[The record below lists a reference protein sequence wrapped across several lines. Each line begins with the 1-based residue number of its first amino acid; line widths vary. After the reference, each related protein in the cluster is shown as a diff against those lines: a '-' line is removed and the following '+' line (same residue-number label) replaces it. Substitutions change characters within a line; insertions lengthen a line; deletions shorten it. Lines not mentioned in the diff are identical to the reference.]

1 MLNSDSRAISAAAH
15 GPVTYTQAMTVSA
28 GWYGV
33 GGLAAAIIG
42 AALTTGTAVAWAD
55 DGSGHDAAGSPAA
68 SAASAAAHAG
78 SDSSAPPTGR
88 PARSA
93 PPRSSGTRSPAR
105 TKPAASSAGERSHRT
120 AAPTTGATSSRP
132 RTPSNPVVPK
142 PKSAAKAAA
151 AAPAVTPRATSASAT
166 TVAATLPSAA
176 TQAAPSAVPAA
187 LPNNAAGWF
196 QAVIYNP
203 LHTGIQGW
211 INSPLGQGVDG
222 VINRLAGTYVIG
234 NGRTG
239 TATAPNG
246 TAGGWL
252 FGDGGAGWDST
263 EAAVRGGNGGAA
275 GMVGNGGRGGS
286 GGAGASGGTGGPGG
300 VLMGIG
306 GHGGA
311 GGAQAGG
318 TGGPGGK
325 GGNGRGLLFGAGGG
339 GGRGGDGA
347 DGGRGGNGGS
357 GAFIMGIGG
366 AGGDAGN
373 SGVGGGSTEL
383 PALGGAG
390 GNAGL
395 LGNHGAVG
403 KSGTG
408 ATLIQTGANTSMLSV
423 TPTGVWLTNSEGQV
437 VLLHGFNEVY
447 KLAPYEPSAS
457 GFSEDD
463 AAFLAANGF
472 NVVRLGVIW
481 AGVEPQPGVYDAA
494 YVDSIRQTVDMLAA
508 HGIYTIIDMHQDLY
522 SASLGGEGAPEW
534 ATKTGGLPNRSFG
547 FPGSYY
553 LNPAET
559 AAWDGFWNNAEAA
572 NGIGLEDNYAKAW
585 ETVAAAVAGNNSVI
599 GYDIMNEPFPG
610 TSWLPTLLGSPFYAT
625 QQLTPMYNQVA
636 AAIRAV
642 DPNTALFVEPANPAV
657 SEVPAILGLPI
668 QLGTIDDANVVLAF
682 HDYCAGSATS
692 SICGW
697 LAMQQASTAHAYGK
711 ANNIPVF
718 MDEFGAS
725 HLPSDLRAEMNAAD
739 RYLMSWSV
747 WAYSGVGDI
756 TTSGSTDGE
765 SVVYDPALPPTGDN
779 VNTGNLQVLAGPYP
793 QAVSGTPL
801 KLSNTNGAF
810 TFNYS
815 TTKADGSGNFTA
827 GSLSTLSMPAVTYPN
842 GYTVT
847 VTGGHVASAA
857 NAPTL
862 VIASDTDTG
871 VVQVVVTAAP

>member
-1 MLNSDSRAISAAAH
+1 
-15 GPVTYTQAMTVSA
+15 MTVSA
-28 GWYGV
+28 GLWGM

-42 AALTTGTAVAWAD
+42 VGLTTGTAVASAD
-55 DGSGHDAAGSPAA
+55 NDSGHDTAGGPTA
-68 SAASAAAHAG
+68 SAVSSTAHAG
-78 SDSSAPPTGR
+78 SNRATPH
-88 PARSA
+88 A
-93 PPRSSGTRSPAR
+93 SGSRSPAGI
-105 TKPAASSAGERSHRT
+105 KPATKSAGKQSPG
-120 AAPTTGATSSRP
+120 AATPTTGASSSRP
-132 RTPSNPVVPK
+132 HVTSNPLVTKPK
-142 PKSAAKAAA
+142 PAARVS
-151 AAPAVTPRATSASAT
+151 AVTPTATST
-166 TVAATLPSAA
+166 TPAAVAAALPS
-176 TQAAPSAVPAA
+176 TTTPNAVPAP
-187 LPNNAAGWF
+187 PNNPAGWMR
-196 QAVIYNP
+196 ALIYNP
-203 LHTGIQGW
+203 LHTGIEGW

-252 FGDGGAGWDST
+252 LGDGGAGWDST
-263 EAAVRGGNGGAA
+263 EAAVSGGNGGAA
-275 GMVGNGGRGGS
+275 GMVGNGGRGGT
-286 GGAGASGGTGGPGG
+286 GGAGASGGIGGAGG
-300 VLMGIG
+300 FLMGVG
-306 GHGGA
+306 GHGGN
-311 GGAQAGG
+311 GGAMSGG
-318 TGGPGGK
+318 TGGAGGR
-325 GGNGRGLLFGAGGG
+325 GGQGKGLLFGAGGG

-357 GAFIMGIGG
+357 GAFILGIGG

-373 SGVGGGSTEL
+373 SGVGAVSTGL

-395 LGNHGAVG
+395 LGNHGSVG

-408 ATLIQTGANTSMLSV
+408 ATLVQTGANSSMLSV
-423 TPTGVWLTNSEGQV
+423 TSTGVWLTNSDGQV

-481 AGVEPQPGVYDAA
+481 AGVEPEPGVYNAA
-494 YVDSIRQTVDMLAA
+494 YVASIQQTVQMLAA

-534 ATKTGGLPNRSFG
+534 ATQTGGLPNQGFG

-559 AAWDGFWNNAEAA
+559 AAWDAFWNNSNAA
-572 NGIGLEDNYAKAW
+572 NGIGLQDNYAKAW
-585 ETVAAAVAGNNSVI
+585 ETVAAAMAGNNSVI

-610 TSWLPTLLGSPFYAT
+610 TSWLPTLLGSPFYGY

-657 SEVPAILGLPI
+657 SEIPAILGAPI
-668 QLGTIDDANVVLAF
+668 QLGTIDDTNVVLAF

-697 LAMQQASTAHAYGK
+697 LARQQASTANAYGK
-711 ANNIPVF
+711 AHNIPVF
-718 MDEFGAS
+718 MNEFGAS
-725 HLPSDLRAEMNAAD
+725 NLPSDLKAEMSAAD
-739 RYLMSWSV
+739 QYLMSWSE

-765 SVVYDPALPPTGDN
+765 SVVYDPALPPTGGN
-779 VNTGNLQVLAGPYP
+779 VNTGSLQVLASPYP

-801 KLSNTNGAF
+801 RLSNAKGTF
-810 TFNYS
+810 TFSYS
-815 TTKADGSGNFTA
+815 TAEADGSGNFA
-827 GSLSTLSMPAVTYPN
+827 VGSQSTISVPAVAYPN

-847 VTGGHVASAA
+847 VTGGHVVSAA
-857 NAPTL
+857 NAPAL

>member
-1 MLNSDSRAISAAAH
+1 
-15 GPVTYTQAMTVSA
+15 MTVSA
-28 GWYGV
+28 GLCGV
-33 GGLAAAIIG
+33 GGLAGAFGIW
-42 AALTTGTAVAWAD
+42 AALTSGTAVAWAD
-55 DGSGHDAAGSPAA
+55 SGASHDATGNPKGSTATAPPRTGSDTSTKRTDRPATPAA
-68 SAASAAAHAG
+68 RTASAHGPAAGRSNRGMPNPVAAKPKPATASAAAAAAQTGPANRAATQTAG
-78 SDSSAPPTGR
+78 TN
-88 PARSA
+88 
-93 PPRSSGTRSPAR
+93 
-105 TKPAASSAGERSHRT
+105 PAAAV
-120 AAPTTGATSSRP
+120 AAVPSIVTPAALTIAPSV
-132 RTPSNPVVPK
+132 PSNP
-142 PKSAAKAAA
+142 AA
-151 AAPAVTPRATSASAT
+151 
-166 TVAATLPSAA
+166 
-176 TQAAPSAVPAA
+176 
-187 LPNNAAGWF
+187 WF
-196 QAVIYNP
+196 QTLIYNP
-203 LHTGIQGW
+203 LHTGIEGW

-239 TATAPNG
+239 TATAPTG

-263 EAAVRGGNGGAA
+263 ETAVRGGNGGAA
-275 GMVGNGGRGGS
+275 GMVGNGGRGGT
-286 GGAGASGGTGGPGG
+286 GGAGAFGGTGGAGG
-300 VLMGIG
+300 FLMGIG

-325 GGNGRGLLFGAGGG
+325 GGKGAGLLFGAGGG

-347 DGGRGGNGGS
+347 DGGRGGNGGN
-357 GAFIMGIGG
+357 GAFVLGIGG

-373 SGVGGGSTEL
+373 SGVGGSSTGL

-408 ATLIQTGANTSMLSV
+408 ATLIQTGANSSMLSV
-423 TPTGVWLTNSEGQV
+423 TPTGVWLTNSDGQV

-494 YVDSIRQTVDMLAA
+494 YVNSIRQTVDMLAS

-559 AAWDGFWNNAEAA
+559 AAWDNFWSNSNAA

-585 ETVAAAVAGNNSVI
+585 ETVAAAVAGNSSVI
-599 GYDIMNEPFPG
+599 GYDVMNEPFPG

-668 QLGTIDDANVVLAF
+668 QLGTIDDSNVVLAF

-692 SICGW
+692 GICGW

-711 ANNIPVF
+711 ANNMPVF

-725 HLPSDLRAEMNAAD
+725 NLPSDLRAEMNAAD
-739 RYLMSWSV
+739 RYLMSWSE

-765 SVVYDPALPPTGDN
+765 SVVYDPALPPTAGN
-779 VNTGNLQVLAGPYP
+779 VNTGSLDVLASPYP

-801 KLSNTNGAF
+801 KLSNANGAF

-815 TTKADGSGNFTA
+815 TVKADGSGNFAA
-827 GSLSTLSMPAVTYPN
+827 GSLSTIAAPAVAYPN
-842 GYTVT
+842 GYAVT
-847 VTGGHVASAA
+847 VTGGHVVSAA

-871 VVQVVVTAAP
+871 VVQVVVTATH

>member
-1 MLNSDSRAISAAAH
+1 
-15 GPVTYTQAMTVSA
+15 MTVSA
-28 GWYGV
+28 GLCGV
-33 GGLAAAIIG
+33 GGLAGALGIW
-42 AALTTGTAVAWAD
+42 AALTSGTAVASAD
-55 DGSGHDAAGSPAA
+55 NGSSHDAARGPKASTASSTPHAGGNSPTKRADRPA
-68 SAASAAAHAG
+68 KPKAKTESVRGAAAAHSSHHPPNPVAAKRKPATTPAVPP
-78 SDSSAPPTGR
+78 SAPKTSHAKPVAAQTT
-88 PARSA
+88 ATS
-93 PPRSSGTRSPAR
+93 T
-105 TKPAASSAGERSHRT
+105 TPAAAALSST
-120 AAPTTGATSSRP
+120 MTPAAPT
-132 RTPSNPVVPK
+132 
-142 PKSAAKAAA
+142 
-151 AAPAVTPRATSASAT
+151 
-166 TVAATLPSAA
+166 
-176 TQAAPSAVPAA
+176 AVPA
-187 LPNNAAGWF
+187 LPNNPAAWF
-196 QAVIYNP
+196 QALIYNP
-203 LHTGIQGW
+203 LHSGIEGW

-222 VINRLAGTYVIG
+222 VVNRLAGTYVIG

-263 EAAVRGGNGGAA
+263 EATVSGGNGGAA
-275 GMVGNGGRGGS
+275 GMVGNGGRGGA
-286 GGAGASGGTGGPGG
+286 GGAGASGGTGGAGG
-300 VLMGIG
+300 FLMGIG
-306 GHGGA
+306 GRGGD

-325 GGNGRGLLFGAGGG
+325 GGNGAGLLFGAGGV

-357 GAFIMGIGG
+357 GAFVLGIGG
-366 AGGDAGN
+366 PGGDAGN
-373 SGVGGGSTEL
+373 SGAGGSSTGL

-403 KSGTG
+403 KSGSG
-408 ATLIQTGANTSMLSV
+408 ATLIQTGANSSMLSV
-423 TPTGVWLTNSEGQV
+423 TPTGVWLTNSDGQV

-463 AAFLAANGF
+463 ATFLAANGF

-481 AGVEPQPGVYDAA
+481 AGVEPQPGVYDTA
-494 YVDSIRQTVDMLAA
+494 YVKSIQQTVQMLAA

-534 ATKTGGLPNRSFG
+534 ATKTGGLPNQNVG

-559 AAWDGFWNNAEAA
+559 AAWDNFWNNSSAT
-572 NGIGLEDNYAKAW
+572 NGIGLQDNYAKAW

-610 TSWLPTLLGSPFYAT
+610 TSWLPTLLGSPFYAD

-657 SEVPAILGLPI
+657 SEIPAILGAPV
-668 QLGTIDDANVVLAF
+668 QLGTINDANVVLAF

-692 SICGW
+692 GICGW
-697 LAMQQASTAHAYGK
+697 LANQQAGTANAYGK
-711 ANNIPVF
+711 ANNMPVF

-725 HLPSDLRAEMNAAD
+725 NLPSDLTAEMGAAAK
-739 RYLMSWSV
+739 YLMSWSE

-756 TTSGSTDGE
+756 TTSGSTNGE
-765 SVVYDPALPPTGDN
+765 SVVFDPSLPPTGSN
-779 VNTGNLQVLAGPYP
+779 VNTTSLQTLAAPYP

-801 KLSNTNGAF
+801 GFSTANGAF
-810 TFNYS
+810 TFSYS
-815 TTKADGSGNFTA
+815 TARADGSGDFAA
-827 GSLSTLSMPAVTYPN
+827 GAQTTIAVPAVAYPN
-842 GYTVT
+842 GYTVA
-847 VTGGHVASAA
+847 VTGGHVVSAA

-871 VVQVVVTAAP
+871 VIQVVVTAAP

>member
-1 MLNSDSRAISAAAH
+1 
-15 GPVTYTQAMTVSA
+15 MTVSA
-28 GWYGV
+28 GLWGI

-42 AALTTGTAVAWAD
+42 VGLTTGTAVASAD
-55 DGSGHDAAGSPAA
+55 TDSGHDTAGGPAS
-68 SAASAAAHAG
+68 SAVSSTAHAG
-78 SDSSAPPTGR
+78 SNRAGPH
-88 PARSA
+88 A
-93 PPRSSGTRSPAR
+93 SGSRSPANI
-105 TKPAASSAGERSHRT
+105 KPATKSAGKQSPG
-120 AAPTTGATSSRP
+120 AATSTTGASSSRP
-132 RTPSNPVVPK
+132 RAMSNPLVTKPK
-142 PKSAAKAAA
+142 PAARVT
-151 AAPAVTPRATSASAT
+151 AVTPTATST
-166 TVAATLPSAA
+166 TPAAVAAALPS
-176 TQAAPSAVPAA
+176 TTTPSAVPAP
-187 LPNNAAGWF
+187 PNNPAGWMR
-196 QAVIYNP
+196 ALIYNP
-203 LHTGIQGW
+203 LHTGIEGW

-252 FGDGGAGWDST
+252 LGDGGAGWDST
-263 EAAVRGGNGGAA
+263 ETAVSGGNGGAA
-275 GMVGNGGRGGS
+275 GMVGNGGRGGT
-286 GGAGASGGTGGPGG
+286 GGAGASGGTGGAGG
-300 VLMGIG
+300 FLTGIG
-306 GHGGA
+306 GHGGN
-311 GGAQAGG
+311 GGAMSGG
-318 TGGPGGK
+318 TGGAGGPGGQGK
-325 GGNGRGLLFGAGGG
+325 GLLFGAGGG

-357 GAFIMGIGG
+357 GAFILGIGG

-373 SGVGGGSTEL
+373 SGVGAVSTEL

-395 LGNHGAVG
+395 LGNHGSVG

-408 ATLIQTGANTSMLSV
+408 ATLVQTGANSSMLSV
-423 TPTGVWLTNSEGQV
+423 TSTGVWLTNSDGQV

-463 AAFLAANGF
+463 AAFLVANGF

-481 AGVEPQPGVYDAA
+481 AGVEPEPGVYDAA
-494 YVDSIRQTVDMLAA
+494 YVASIQQTVQMLAA

-534 ATKTGGLPNRSFG
+534 ATQTGGLPNRGFG

-559 AAWDGFWNNAEAA
+559 AAWDAFWNNSNAA

-585 ETVAAAVAGNNSVI
+585 ETVAAAMAGNNSVI

-610 TSWLPTLLGSPFYAT
+610 TSWLPTLLGSPFYAE

-657 SEVPAILGLPI
+657 SEIPAILGAPI
-668 QLGTIDDANVVLAF
+668 QLGTIDDTNVVLAF

-697 LAMQQASTAHAYGK
+697 LARQQASTANAYGK
-711 ANNIPVF
+711 AHNVPVF
-718 MDEFGAS
+718 MNEFGAS
-725 HLPSDLRAEMNAAD
+725 NLPSDLKAEMSAAD
-739 RYLMSWSV
+739 QYLMSWSE

-765 SVVYDPALPPTGDN
+765 SVVYDPALPPTGSN
-779 VNTGNLQVLAGPYP
+779 VNAGSLQVLASPYP

-801 KLSNTNGAF
+801 RLSNAKGTF
-810 TFNYS
+810 TFSYS
-815 TTKADGSGNFTA
+815 TAEADGSGNFA
-827 GSLSTLSMPAVTYPN
+827 VGSQSTISVPAVAYPN

-847 VTGGHVASAA
+847 VTGGHVVSAA

>member
-1 MLNSDSRAISAAAH
+1 
-15 GPVTYTQAMTVSA
+15 MTVSA
-28 GWYGV
+28 GLCGI
-33 GGLAAAIIG
+33 GGLAGALGIW
-42 AALTTGTAVAWAD
+42 AALTSGTAVAYAD
-55 DGSGHDAAGSPAA
+55 NGSGHDAAGGPKSSTAGSTP
-68 SAASAAAHAG
+68 HTG
-78 SDSSAPPTGR
+78 SDSSTKRTDPPAKPTAKTESDQGAAADHSNHHPPNPVAAKPKPPTTSAVT
-88 PARSA
+88 PSA
-93 PPRSSGTRSPAR
+93 PKTSHAR
-105 TKPAASSAGERSHRT
+105 PVAAQ
-120 AAPTTGATSSRP
+120 TTATS
-132 RTPSNPVVPK
+132 TT
-142 PKSAAKAAA
+142 AAA
-151 AAPAVTPRATSASAT
+151 AAVPSTVTP
-166 TVAATLPSAA
+166 
-176 TQAAPSAVPAA
+176 AAPTAVPAP
-187 LPNNAAGWF
+187 PNNPAAWF
-196 QAVIYNP
+196 QPLIYNP
-203 LHTGIQGW
+203 LHTGLEGW

-252 FGDGGAGWDST
+252 FGDGGAGWDNT
-263 EAAVRGGNGGAA
+263 EATVSGGNGGAA
-275 GMVGNGGRGGS
+275 GMVGNGGRGGA
-286 GGAGASGGTGGPGG
+286 GGAGASGGTGGAGG
-300 VLMGIG
+300 FLMGVG
-306 GHGGA
+306 GRGGD

-318 TGGPGGK
+318 TGGSGGK
-325 GGNGRGLLFGAGGG
+325 GGNGAGLLFGAGGG

-357 GAFIMGIGG
+357 GAFVLGIGG
-366 AGGDAGN
+366 TGGDAGN
-373 SGVGGGSTEL
+373 SGVGGGSTGL

-403 KSGTG
+403 TSGTG
-408 ATLIQTGANTSMLSV
+408 AALIQTGANSSMLSV
-423 TPTGVWLTNSEGQV
+423 TPTGVWLTNSNGQV

-494 YVDSIRQTVDMLAA
+494 YVKSIQQTVQMLAA

-534 ATKTGGLPNRSFG
+534 ATQTGGRPDQGFG

-559 AAWDGFWNNAEAA
+559 TAWDNFWNNSNAA
-572 NGIGLEDNYAKAW
+572 NGIGLQDNYAKAW

-610 TSWLPTLLGSPFYAT
+610 TSWLPTLLGSPFYAD

-657 SEVPAILGLPI
+657 SEIPAILGAPV
-668 QLGTIDDANVVLAF
+668 QLGTINDAKVVLAF

-697 LAMQQASTAHAYGK
+697 LANQQAGTANAYGK

-725 HLPSDLRAEMNAAD
+725 NLPSDLNAEMSAAAK
-739 RYLMSWSV
+739 YLMGWSE

-756 TTSGSTDGE
+756 TTSGSTNGE
-765 SVVYDPALPPTGDN
+765 SVVYDPALPPTGSN
-779 VNTGNLQVLAGPYP
+779 VNTTSLQTLAAPYP

-801 KLSNTNGAF
+801 GFSTANGAF
-810 TFNYS
+810 TFSYS
-815 TTKADGSGNFTA
+815 TAKADNSGNFA
-827 GSLSTLSMPAVTYPN
+827 VGAQSTLSVPAVAYPN
-842 GYTVT
+842 GYTVA
-847 VTGGHVASAA
+847 VTGGHVVSAA

-862 VIASDTDTG
+862 VIASDTG
-871 VVQVVVTAAP
+871 AGIVRVVVTATP